1 MDDKDKSAIDKLMDI
16 VTGAVGETVKSA
28 VMPTRDTEAE
38 ALAEKT
44 NEQML
49 LGDAAIAPEAVPAPV
64 ASKKRS
70 AAPKKSAKQVA
81 RPAAKTP
88 KKTAKKV
95 AKKAAKKS
103 SKKSAKK
110 TKSSAGRKAVGK
122 NKTAKK
128 VAKKKK
134 AKKSKRQYRGTNTLI
149 LPLLKGG

>member
-1 MDDKDKSAIDKLMDI
+1 MDNNADDLALVEKTIETIKDIATSITANSAIGPKPDPEQ
-16 VTGAVGETVKSA
+16 VAGT
-28 VMPTRDTEAE
+28 
-38 ALAEKT
+38 T

-49 LGDAAIAPEAVPAPV
+49 LGDAAIAPEAAPALIAPKKTDP
-64 ASKKRS
+64 KKRR

-81 RPAAKTP
+81 QPAAK
-88 KKTAKKV
+88 KKT

-103 SKKSAKK
+103 STKSPKK

-134 AKKSKRQYRGTNTLI
+134 AKKSATS
-149 LPLLKGG
+149 

>member
-1 MDDKDKSAIDKLMDI
+1 MDNNADDLALVEKTIEAIKDIATSITANSAIGPKPDPEQ
-16 VTGAVGETVKSA
+16 VAGT
-28 VMPTRDTEAE
+28 
-38 ALAEKT
+38 T

-49 LGDAAIAPEAVPAPV
+49 LGDAAIAPEAAPALIAPKKTGP
-64 ASKKRS
+64 KKRR

-88 KKTAKKV
+88 KKA

-103 SKKSAKK
+103 SKK
-110 TKSSAGRKAVGK
+110 TKSSAGRKAAGK

-134 AKKSKRQYRGTNTLI
+134 AKKSKR
-149 LPLLKGG
+149 

>member
-1 MDDKDKSAIDKLMDI
+1 MTKDKSVIDKLADI
-16 VTGAVGETVKSA
+16 VKNAVLPSQDPE
-28 VMPTRDTEAE
+28 EE

-44 NEQML
+44 NEQMF
-49 LGDAAIAPEAVPAPV
+49 LGDAAIAPEAAPALIAPKKTDP
-64 ASKKRS
+64 KKRR

-81 RPAAKTP
+81 QPAAKTP
-88 KKTAKKV
+88 KKTAKKA

-103 SKKSAKK
+103 SNKSAKK

-134 AKKSKRQYRGTNTLI
+134 AKKSKR
-149 LPLLKGG
+149 